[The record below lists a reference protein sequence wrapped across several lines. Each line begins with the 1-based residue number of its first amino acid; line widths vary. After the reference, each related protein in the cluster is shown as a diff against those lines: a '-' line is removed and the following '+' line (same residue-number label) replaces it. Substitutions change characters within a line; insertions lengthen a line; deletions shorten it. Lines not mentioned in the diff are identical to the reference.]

1 MRWIFTLFLIML
13 SLQASAKIYDSFIC
27 YTRKDMAVIHGIV
40 GDLPQLSTIQI
51 HYQRLAQN
59 PSVIRASVEEF
70 DRVNKSLYV
79 TAKNAGQLFLE
90 LDMKAGQAILNL
102 DLDSFSGTQGVIFE
116 DAPAD
121 CYFGYVED

>member
-1 MRWIFTLFLIML
+1 MVF
-13 SLQASAKIYDSFIC
+13 SLQASARIYDSFIC

-40 GDLPQLSTIQI
+40 GEFAQLSTVQI
-51 HYQRLAQN
+51 HYQKLVQN
-59 PSVIRASVEEF
+59 PLVVNASVEEF

-90 LDMKAGQAILNL
+90 LDMKSGQAVLNL
-102 DLDSFSGTQGVIFE
+102 DLESFQGGEGVIFK
-116 DAPAD
+116 DAFAD